1 MRRIRQRA
9 GTAAVLLAIGALGLT
24 ACSSSGAATANSTAT
39 AGSAAT
45 ANAGTSN
52 YDTVTKGAITVGI
65 YAGGLPYVEDVN
77 GTCVGI
83 DCSIL
88 NAIAQKLG
96 LKVDVEVMSFPA
108 MLAGVESHRID
119 VAMGEL
125 SWTAERAQ
133 AGLMTDPIYYSR
145 AAVIQPVGSTI
156 STIPQLQGK
165 SVGVLVGANW
175 IPAVQAI
182 PGTSVKT
189 YNSADEI
196 YSDISIGR
204 LQAGFIDALQDQ
216 YVKKIKPQF
225 HYNSIPLQVTAQELQ
240 QHPVYATYLE
250 NQEVFFMN
258 KGETALEKAMNA
270 QIQQLWENKSI
281 ENFLMAFGVK
291 NPVPYL
297 TPTSAVLNRRG
308 VDRPSSWT
316 PPSLGYTPAS
326 SA

>member
-1 MRRIRQRA
+1 MRRTRQRA
-9 GTAAVLLAIGALGLT
+9 RLTAMLAAGAVAALGLA
-24 ACSSSGAATANSTAT
+24 ACSSSSTASV
-39 AGSAAT
+39 AS
-45 ANAGTSN
+45 SN
-52 YDTVTKGAITVGI
+52 SNKYDTVTSGAITVGI
-65 YAGGLPYVEDVN
+65 YAGGLPYVDDEN
-77 GTCVGI
+77 GKCVGI

-88 NAIAQKLG
+88 NTIAQKLG
-96 LKVDVEVMSFPA
+96 LKVDVKVMSFPA

-133 AGLMTDPIYYSR
+133 AGLMTEPIYYSR
-145 AAVIQPVGSTI
+145 AAVIQPEGSSI
-156 STIPQLQGK
+156 DTIPQLQGK

-182 PGTSVKT
+182 PGTQVKT

-225 HYNSIPLQVTAQELQ
+225 HYNSIPLQVTAAELK

-250 NQEVFFMN
+250 NQEVFFLP
-258 KGETALEKAMNA
+258 KAEAALEKAMNT
-270 QIQQLWENKSI
+270 QIQQMWENKSI
-281 ENFLMAFGVK
+281 ASHLTAFGVK
-291 NPVPYL
+291 DPAPYL

-308 VDRPSSWT
+308 ADRPANWT
-316 PPSLGYTPAS
+316 PPSLGYTPTS
-326 SA
+326 S

>member
-1 MRRIRQRA
+1 MRRTRPRS
-9 GTAAVLLAIGALGLT
+9 GTAAVLLAVAALGLA
-24 ACSSSGAATANSTAT
+24 ACSSSGTAT
-39 AGSAAT
+39 T
-45 ANAGTSN
+45 ASNTSSGN
-52 YDTVTKGAITVGI
+52 KYDTVTKGAITVGI

-88 NAIAQKLG
+88 NSIAQKLG

-145 AAVIQPVGSTI
+145 AAVIQPVGSDI
-156 STIPQLQGK
+156 STIAQLQGK

-225 HYNSIPLQVTAQELQ
+225 HYNSIPLQVTAQEVK

-258 KGETALEKAMNA
+258 KGESVLEKAMNA
-270 QIQQLWENKSI
+270 QIQLMWENKSI
-281 ENFLMAFGVK
+281 ETHLTAFGVK

-308 VDRPSSWT
+308 VDRPASWT
-316 PPSLGYTPAS
+316 PPSLGYTPS
-326 SA
+326 GS

>member
-1 MRRIRQRA
+1 MRRTRTRA
-9 GTAAVLLAIGALGLT
+9 ALAAALLAATALGLA
-24 ACSSSGAATANSTAT
+24 ACSSGGTSTA
-39 AGSAAT
+39 S
-45 ANAGTSN
+45 ANAAASTN
-52 YDTVTKGAITVGI
+52 KYDTVTPGAITVGI

-77 GTCVGI
+77 GKCVGI

-88 NAIAQKLG
+88 NSIAAKLG
-96 LKVDVEVMSFPA
+96 LKVDVQVMSFPA

-125 SWTAERAQ
+125 SWTAERAA

-145 AAVIQPVGSTI
+145 AAVIQPVGSNI
-156 STIPQLQGK
+156 STIAQLQGK
-165 SVGVLVGANW
+165 TVGVLVGANW
-175 IPAVQAI
+175 IPAVQAV
-182 PGTSVKT
+182 PGTSVRT
-189 YNSADEI
+189 YSSADEI

-225 HYNSIPLQVTAQELQ
+225 HYQSIPLQVTAQEVQ

-258 KGETALEKAMNA
+258 KGEGALEKAMNT
-270 QIQQLWENKSI
+270 QIQLMWENKSI
-281 ENFLMAFGVK
+281 ENALTAFGVQ

-308 VDRPSSWT
+308 VDRPASWT
-316 PPSLGYTPAS
+316 PPSLGYQPNSGT
-326 SA
+326 

>member
-1 MRRIRQRA
+1 
-9 GTAAVLLAIGALGLT
+9 LLAIGALGLT
-24 ACSSSGAATANSTAT
+24 ACSSGGSATGSGTAT

-45 ANAGTSN
+45 ASAGTAASS

-77 GTCVGI
+77 GKCVGI

-96 LKVDVEVMSFPA
+96 LKVDVDVMSFPA
-108 MLAGVESHRID
+108 MLAGVEAHRID

-125 SWTAERAQ
+125 SWTSERAQ

-145 AAVIQPVGSTI
+145 AAVIQPVGSNI
-156 STIPQLQGK
+156 STIPELQGK

-270 QIQQLWENKSI
+270 QIQQMWENKSI
-281 ENFLMAFGVK
+281 ETFLEAFGVK

-308 VDRPSSWT
+308 VDRPSDWT
-316 PPSLGYTPAS
+316 PPSLGYTPTS

>member
-1 MRRIRQRA
+1 MRRFRQRA
-9 GTAAVLLAIGALGLT
+9 VTAAALLTIGTLGLA
-24 ACSSSGAATANSTAT
+24 ACSSSGSTTAASAAKATSTA
-39 AGSAAT
+39 SASAT
-45 ANAGTSN
+45 N
-52 YDTVTKGAITVGI
+52 YDTVASGAITVGI

-77 GTCVGI
+77 GKCVGI

-88 NAIAQKLG
+88 NAVAAKLG
-96 LKVDVEVMSFPA
+96 LKVVVDVMSFPA

-119 VAMGEL
+119 LAMGEL

-145 AAVIQPVGSTI
+145 AAVIQPVGSNI

-182 PGTSVKT
+182 SGTSVKT

-225 HYNSIPLQVTAQELQ
+225 HYNSIPLQVTAPELK
-240 QHPVYATYLE
+240 QHSVYATYLE

-258 KGETALEKAMNA
+258 KGEATLEKAMNVV
-270 QIQQLWENKSI
+270 IQQMWQNKSI
-281 ENFLMAFGVK
+281 EGFLQAFGVQ

-297 TPTSAVLNRRG
+297 TPTSAVLNRQG
-308 VDRPSSWT
+308 VDRPSNWI

-326 SA
+326 